1 MVNRRKHVLL
11 IFACVIMVQTA
22 LLTGEEIHDAANQ
35 GDLERVKRLLLAHP
49 EWLEAKDAAGRTP
62 LHFAVNS
69 GNEDVILYLL
79 SKGADCTAKTNVNT
93 TVLHYAALNGRLDIV
108 TLFMDKGLDLS
119 MKNVQG
125 ATPLTY
131 AVMRGHEDVVA
142 FLVEKGADVDALD
155 EEEGTPLHTAAQAGH
170 LEVVKTLTAKGAKID
185 WQDVCGRTALHFACT
200 HGNRKLVEFLVQHG
214 MEFDD
219 EDRFG
224 KTPLF
229 YTAENG
235 HQTVVD
241 LFLTKEWS
249 DVHHTG
255 RDGSMYLH
263 AACRGGLKDFAGFLI
278 RKGININTRNVY
290 GEVPLHEAAKRG
302 HKDIVALLID
312 QGTDINIEGY
322 GGETAVHLAMV
333 GDHTDVVRLL
343 KEKGADD
350 RPAEFPMLTEPY
362 PAPSEPGPEPRLF
375 VPGIVSTGDGNE
387 RDISFSP
394 DGKTFFFT
402 RWARGQSWNIMGM
415 IREEG
420 RWTAPEKAP
429 FSGEYLDAEACFIPD
444 GRGLFFISNR
454 PRSGDGPAESWE
466 IWTVSRD
473 EDGWDTPRLLGSPF
487 EGGFYPTFTRD
498 WVMYF
503 TGSDNDLYRSRY
515 VEGEFKIPESL
526 GMNINTPEAEY
537 NAFVASDESYIIFT
551 SHGWGKGL
559 GEHDLYISYRKQD
572 GSWTKAM
579 NMGPR
584 INSFARDYCPSIS
597 PDGRYFFFASSR
609 LGTED
614 IFWMDASVIEDLKSD
629 AFK

>member
-1 MVNRRKHVLL
+1 MAYRRKHVLL
-11 IFACVIMVQTA
+11 MFALSIMVQAA

-35 GDLERVKRLLLAHP
+35 GDLERVKRLLLAYP

-69 GNEDVILYLL
+69 GNEDVIVYLL

-93 TVLHYAALNGRLDIV
+93 TVLHYAALSGRLDIV
-108 TLFMDKGLDLS
+108 TLFMDKGLDLN

-131 AVMRGHEDVVA
+131 AAMRGHEDVVT
-142 FLVEKGADVDALD
+142 FLIEKGADVDALD
-155 EEEGTPLHTAAQAGH
+155 AEEGTPLHAAAQAGH
-170 LEVVKTLTAKGAKID
+170 LEVVKALIANGAKTG

-200 HGNRKLVEFLVQHG
+200 HGNRELVEFLVQRG
-214 MEFDD
+214 LTTDD

-229 YTAENG
+229 YAAENG

-241 LFLTKEWS
+241 HFLTKERG
-249 DVHHTG
+249 DVHHAG
-255 RDGSMYLH
+255 RDGSTYLH

-278 RKGININTRNVY
+278 REGTNIDTRNVY
-290 GEVPLHEAAKRG
+290 GEVPLHEAAKKG
-302 HKDIVALLID
+302 HKEIVALLTD
-312 QGTDINIEGY
+312 QGADINIEGY
-322 GGETAVHLAMV
+322 GGETAVQLAMI
-333 GDHTDVVRLL
+333 GGHTEVVQLL
-343 KEKGADD
+343 KEKGAPI
-350 RPAEFPMLTEPY
+350 RPVEFSVLTDQY
-362 PAPSEPGPEPRLF
+362 PATNKPGPEARLF

-394 DGKTFFFT
+394 DGKAFYFT

-429 FSGEYLDAEACFIPD
+429 FSSDYLDAEACFTPD

-466 IWTVSRD
+466 IWTVGRD
-473 EDGWDTPRLLGSPF
+473 GDGWGTPRLLGSPF
-487 EGGFYPTFTRD
+487 EGGFYPTFTMD
-498 WVMYF
+498 GIMYF

-515 VEGEFKIPESL
+515 VDGVFKTPEPLGET
-526 GMNINTPEAEY
+526 INTPEAEY
-537 NAFVASDESYIIFT
+537 NAFVAADESYIIFT
-551 SHGWGKGL
+551 SHGWGKGF
-559 GEHDLYISYRKQD
+559 GEYDLA
-572 GSWTKAM
+572 G
-579 NMGPR
+579 
-584 INSFARDYCPSIS
+584 
-597 PDGRYFFFASSR
+597 
-609 LGTED
+609 
-614 IFWMDASVIEDLKSD
+614 
-629 AFK
+629 